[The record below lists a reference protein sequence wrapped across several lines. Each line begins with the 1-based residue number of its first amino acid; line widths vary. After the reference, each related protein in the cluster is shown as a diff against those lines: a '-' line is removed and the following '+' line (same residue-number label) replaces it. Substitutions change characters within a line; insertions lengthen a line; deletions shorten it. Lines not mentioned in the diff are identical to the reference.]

1 MDGSGASPLVDGFI
15 GGCQLG
21 GIYTYQTGFPVGN
34 FGNLLFT
41 GNFDDIALDNPT
53 LAEWFNTDAGFNKVS
68 GQQLGSN
75 VRTFPLRFD
84 NVRGDPVNNV
94 DLSILKN
101 TNLSHGK
108 SLQFRFEAINAF
120 NHPLFPAPSGNSL
133 NPTQASFGQVVTSA
147 QLNYSR
153 RVQLMLKFLF

>member
-1 MDGSGASPLVDGFI
+1 
-15 GGCQLG
+15 
-21 GIYTYQTGFPVGN
+21 
-34 FGNLLFT
+34 
-41 GNFDDIALDNPT
+41 
-53 LAEWFNTDAGFNKVS
+53 
-68 GQQLGSN
+68 
-75 VRTFPLRFD
+75 
-84 NVRGDPVNNV
+84 V

-133 NPTQASFGQVVTSA
+133 NPTNASFGQVVTSA
-147 QLNYSR
+147 QINYSR